1 MSSYF
6 TLLYFVCF
14 LPIVAIVYSL
24 VPKKVRPYILL
35 GSSYAFF
42 WMLSGK
48 LLVYLLLSTASIHHF
63 GLWLDKIQT
72 EKKAAVKLLP
82 RPERKPLKKKFD
94 NRQNAVLALAVF
106 LHIGLLLVLKY
117 TPFFTTNVNNLLAHF
132 NIEFDLTVK
141 RFMIPIG
148 ISFYTFQAVAY
159 MTDVRRGV
167 IKADTS
173 LPRLALFMSFFPQIM
188 EGPIVRYTDT
198 AESLFEGRKIDYT
211 NFVFGVERI
220 AYGLMKKIV
229 VADRLNEFVKEVFD
243 NYQKYDGGIIAIV
256 AIAYTCQLYM
266 DFSGAMDV
274 VIGSAEIFGV
284 RLPENFRQPFFSK
297 SISDFWSRWHVT
309 LGTWFKDYIFYPLSL
324 SSGLKKL
331 TTFCRKHLGNHFGPL
346 IAGTIALFCVWLSN
360 GLWHGSAWM
369 YIFFGMYHFVL
380 IVLANIFEPAF
391 KKAAE
396 VLHID
401 RNNGPYVLFRI
412 VKTTA
417 LVVIGELF
425 FRAHG
430 LAEGLKM
437 CKKIFTEFSF
447 AGIRDGAIAKAGL
460 DSCDIVIVLVVVAIV
475 FAIGILREKG
485 INVRENLSKRN
496 IVIRWIV
503 LLVLI
508 FIVIIFGAYG
518 AGYTPV
524 EPMYA
529 DF

>member
-1 MSSYF
+1 MSYF
-6 TLLYFVCF
+6 SPVYFAFF
-14 LPIVAIVYSL
+14 LPIVALLYSI
-24 VPKKVRPYILL
+24 VPKKAKPFVLL
-35 GSSYAFF
+35 GSSYTFF

-48 LLVYLLLSTASIHHF
+48 LLAYLLFSTVSIHHF

-82 RPERKPLKKKFD
+82 REERKPLKLKYDK
-94 NRQNAVLALAVF
+94 RQNAVLALAVII
-106 LHIGLLLVLKY
+106 HIGLILLLKY
-117 TPFFTTNVNNLLAHF
+117 SPFFVL
-132 NIEFDLTVK
+132 NINSILEHLHLEFSIPEPD
-141 RFMIPIG
+141 FMIPIG
-148 ISFYTFQAVAY
+148 ISFYTLQAVSY

-167 IKADTS
+167 IKADTN

-188 EGPIVRYTDT
+188 EGPIVRYNDT
-198 AESLFEGRKIDYT
+198 AVSLYEGRKIEYK

-220 AYGLMKKIV
+220 AYGMLKKIV
-229 VADRLNEFVKEVFD
+229 VADRLNDFVKTIFD
-243 NYQKYDGGIIAIV
+243 DYQKYDGGMIAVV

-274 VIGSAEIFGV
+274 CIGSAEIFGI

-297 SISDFWSRWHVT
+297 SISEFWTRWHIT

-324 SSGLKKL
+324 SKGLKKL
-331 TTFCRKHLGNHFGPL
+331 TAFGRKHLGNHFGPL
-346 IAGTIALFCVWLSN
+346 LAGSIALFCVWISN

-369 YIFFGMYHFVL
+369 YIFFGMYHFAL
-380 IVLANIFEPAF
+380 ILSANIFEPVF
-391 KKAAE
+391 KKIAD

-401 RNNGPYVLFRI
+401 RNHGPYVIFRI
-412 VKTTA
+412 VKTTI

-437 CKKIFTEFSF
+437 FKRIFTDFSF
-447 AGIRDGAIAKAGL
+447 SGIASGEISKAGL
-460 DSCDIVIVLVVVAIV
+460 DMCDLVIVLVVVLIV
-475 FAIGILREKG
+475 FIIGILREKG
-485 INVRENLSKRN
+485 IVVRENLSKKN
-496 IVIRWIV
+496 IVIRWVI
-503 LLVLI
+503 LLALI
-508 FIVIIFGAYG
+508 FFVIIFGAYG